1 MSQNALKKL
10 SRVALTLVVMS
21 ALASC
26 KTLEIA
32 HAPLS
37 CLGYPEMSLS
47 DRMSYEELNSMS
59 DDAFNQV
66 EAHIISYQVRIDSQC
81 EMIKH
86 HNREHNK

>member
-1 MSQNALKKL
+1 MSQKESKKL
-10 SRVALTLVVMS
+10 LRVALSLAAMI

-32 HAPLS
+32 HASLG
-37 CLGYPEMSLS
+37 CLGYPEMSLT

-66 EAHIISYQVRIDSQC
+66 EAHIISYEVRIDSQC
-81 EMIKH
+81 EMIRH
-86 HNREHNK
+86 HNREHAK

>member
-1 MSQNALKKL
+1 MKYLIVVSAL
-10 SRVALTLVVMS
+10 M
-21 ALASC
+21 LASC

-37 CLGYPEMSLS
+37 CLGYPEMSLT

-81 EMIKH
+81 AMIKH
-86 HNREHNK
+86 HNREHAK